1 MSNADFSISDD
12 MDLTRSAVHFLTHG
26 VAGNMDE
33 LLPSAGLSLP
43 SKGSK
48 IPPWVPVA
56 NLQPDL
62 VPVET
67 LSRHWIPYTYDRRKD
82 EVRWCL
88 PQGRAVQ
95 PFYDEYISH
104 CRKHF
109 LSALVSPRS
118 SLDSLIKYATRSA
131 QFPDPSGFIFHLS
144 RCGSTLVSGCFAE
157 MEHCSVLSESPLLT
171 DILLARHLS
180 RDDKK
185 ALLRVCLYLQ
195 GRPSANQPHVIVKWN
210 AWDIFYWELIREIW
224 PHVPV
229 LLLTRDPVEILASHA
244 KNAGR
249 HMSGDPALAHVH
261 EILATS
267 DSATSLLDYRI
278 NILQGLMTKMLQVR
292 RDLGVFLWDMR
303 RWTSLRSW
311 KFSPALR

>member
-1 MSNADFSISDD
+1 
-12 MDLTRSAVHFLTHG
+12 
-26 VAGNMDE
+26 
-33 LLPSAGLSLP
+33 
-43 SKGSK
+43 
-48 IPPWVPVA
+48 
-56 NLQPDL
+56 
-62 VPVET
+62 
-67 LSRHWIPYTYDRRKD
+67 
-82 EVRWCL
+82 
-88 PQGRAVQ
+88 
-95 PFYDEYISH
+95 
-104 CRKHF
+104 
-109 LSALVSPRS
+109 
-118 SLDSLIKYATRSA
+118 
-131 QFPDPSGFIFHLS
+131 
-144 RCGSTLVSGCFAE
+144 

-210 AWDIFYWELIREIW
+210 AWGIFYWELIREIW

-292 RDLGVFLWDMR
+292 RDLGVFLWDYATLDESALMEIFSCFKVEIVSHQSMR
-303 RWTSLRSW
+303 LRLRLTRHSKSPHLTFQADGAEKRHAFPAKQIDSIQSSLSDLH
-311 KFSPALR
+311 KTLI